1 MAVTGLQRNVIAM
14 AFWCKSDG
22 GQHQGIQ
29 PPPIATQHRY
39 YGRFITVLRRDWV
52 VVAGLRIRLTG
63 WSARTTSDTVLRCR
77 LVTACHGRCL
87 YIGLAS
93 ACAFTTTLMTLSDTL
108 IHSNAKG
115 WCRKSSS
122 LHPRLFRGVT
132 PYRHDGESLC
142 PAPDQHQAWLA
153 HSGDPEGV
161 AGEAN
166 KEPVRPLTTHVP
178 YAVHLAGYVSGEGFH
193 LSCGFSTQARA
204 CVT

>member
-22 GQHQGIQ
+22 GQHQGKL
-29 PPPIATQHRY
+29 PPPKATQHRS

-52 VVAGLRIRLTG
+52 VVSGLRIRLTG
-63 WSARTTSDTVLRCR
+63 WSARTTSDTVLRRR

-87 YIGLAS
+87 YIGRAS

-132 PYRHDGESLC
+132 PYRHDGESSVRAYLTLAC
-142 PAPDQHQAWLA
+142 TFRLPGWGSSIKGTHPDRCGTCAICRTTTELHQH
-153 HSGDPEGV
+153 
-161 AGEAN
+161 
-166 KEPVRPLTTHVP
+166 
-178 YAVHLAGYVSGEGFH
+178 
-193 LSCGFSTQARA
+193 
-204 CVT
+204 

>member
-22 GQHQGIQ
+22 GQHQGIL

-77 LVTACHGRCL
+77 LVTSCHGRCL

-132 PYRHDGESLC
+132 PYRHDGESSVRAYLTLAC
-142 PAPDQHQAWLA
+142 TFRLPGWGSSINGTHPDRCGTCAICRTVTHLKA
-153 HSGDPEGV
+153 HSTV
-161 AGEAN
+161 WI
-166 KEPVRPLTTHVP
+166 
-178 YAVHLAGYVSGEGFH
+178 
-193 LSCGFSTQARA
+193 
-204 CVT
+204 